1 MLPDDFIEK
10 KPLKGALQNDAAG
23 AVAARDTVHR
33 GRREAANMNVVTGNN
48 NGKKDMAQVCSSVGG
63 EQNNIGCH

>member
-1 MLPDDFIEK
+1 MISLK
-10 KPLKGALQNDAAG
+10 KGTLQNDAVA

-33 GRREAANMNVVTGNN
+33 GRRKAANMNVVTGNN

-63 EQNNIGCH
+63 SKTILDVINTGAI